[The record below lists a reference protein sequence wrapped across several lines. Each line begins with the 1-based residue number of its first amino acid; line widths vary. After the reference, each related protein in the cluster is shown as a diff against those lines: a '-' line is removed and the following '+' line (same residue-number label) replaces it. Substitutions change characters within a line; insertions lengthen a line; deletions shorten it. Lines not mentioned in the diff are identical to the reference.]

1 MSVVLQASVLGLILF
16 NFFINYV
23 GSGIECTLSKF
34 ADDTKLNGAADLLE
48 GWDTIQRDRD
58 KLEEWACAN
67 ITRFHKAKYKVLH
80 LGWSNPQYQYRLGDE
95 GIERIPAKM
104 DLGM

>member
-1 MSVVLQASVLGLILF
+1 MDKELTGLPCSKAYIQWLIVQVEPIMSVVLQASVLGLILF

-48 GWDTIQRDRD
+48 GWDAIQRDRD
-58 KLEEWACAN
+58 KLEE
-67 ITRFHKAKYKVLH
+67 
-80 LGWSNPQYQYRLGDE
+80 
-95 GIERIPAKM
+95 
-104 DLGM
+104 